1 MFRITFK
8 ILNWVSPYKTRM
20 ILGFIMSFLNAIF
33 IALPIFLA
41 SQIFNNVVSHKSI
54 YGKDIFNVVI
64 IMIIL
69 VLGRFITAYLKSKN
83 QESIAY
89 EMSANERLN
98 IGNKLK
104 NVPLGYFNTHHS
116 NELTTIVTTDLTF
129 LENFAMKMVDIVING
144 YILISVLILSLLVVS
159 WQVALLACIGVLL
172 SFLTI
177 QLLENKSKKNA
188 PTYHYAQNQLIEKVV
203 EVIRGIQVIKSFSK
217 ENASLRS
224 FNRAVNESK
233 RVNTKIEM
241 QYIPFNLLHLLS
253 LKVTSILIVLVA
265 CLLFIHNSID
275 LPTFI
280 MISIFS
286 FVIFDSVENI
296 NSAAH
301 VLEIIDMTLEDIE
314 KIKSAPELDKKGK
327 DLTIENDDIAFEND
341 DIAFEN
347 VNFSYDDKQV
357 IKNVSF
363 DIAANTSTA
372 IVGPSGS
379 GKSTLCHLLLRFYDV
394 NDGFIRI
401 GGIDIKDLK
410 LSSLMSQISAVF
422 QKVYL
427 FNDTIE
433 NNILFGNPD
442 ATEEEVIRAA
452 KQACCHD
459 FIMKLPDGYKT
470 VLHEKGNNLS
480 GGERQRISIA
490 RAILKDAPI
499 IILDEATASI
509 DPENEQLI
517 QTAINELSKGK
528 TVITIAHKLET
539 IKNADQIIVLNE
551 GEIIQKGS
559 HDELIRKPGMYQD
572 FIRIKSKSAGW
583 KL

>member
-233 RVNTKIEM
+233 RVNTKIEV

-327 DLTIENDDIAFEND
+327 DLTIEND

>member
-327 DLTIENDDIAFEND
+327 DLTIENDDIAFEN
-341 DIAFEN
+341 

-528 TVITIAHKLET
+528 TVITITHKLET

>member
-1 MFRITFK
+1 
-8 ILNWVSPYKTRM
+8 M

-327 DLTIENDDIAFEND
+327 DLTIENDDIAFEN
-341 DIAFEN
+341 

>member
-301 VLEIIDMTLEDIE
+301 VLEIIDMTLEGIE

-327 DLTIENDDIAFEND
+327 DLTIEND

>member
-20 ILGFIMSFLNAIF
+20 ILGFVMSFLNAIF

-327 DLTIENDDIAFEND
+327 DLTIENDDIAFEN
-341 DIAFEN
+341 

>member
-327 DLTIENDDIAFEND
+327 DLTIENDDIAFEN
-341 DIAFEN
+341 

-528 TVITIAHKLET
+528 TVITIAHKLEN

>member
-69 VLGRFITAYLKSKN
+69 VLDRFITAYLKSKN

-327 DLTIENDDIAFEND
+327 DLTIENDDIAFEN
-341 DIAFEN
+341 

>member
-89 EMSANERLN
+89 EMSANECLN

-327 DLTIENDDIAFEND
+327 DLTIEND

>member
-20 ILGFIMSFLNAIF
+20 VLGFIMSFLNAIF

-41 SQIFNNVVSHKSI
+41 SQIFNNVVSNKSI

-172 SFLTI
+172 SFLAI

-203 EVIRGIQVIKSFSK
+203 EVIRGIQVIKSFAK
-217 ENASLRS
+217 ENTSLKS
-224 FNRAVNESK
+224 FNQAVNESK
-233 RVNTKIEM
+233 RINTKIEM

-253 LKVTSILIVLVA
+253 LKVVSIMIVLVA
-265 CLLFIHNSID
+265 CLLYMNHSID
-275 LPTFI
+275 LPTLI

-301 VLEIIDMTLEDIE
+301 VLEMIDMTIDDIE
-314 KIKSAPELDKKGK
+314 KIKNAPELDENGK
-327 DLTIENDDIAFEND
+327 NLTIKNENIAFQ
-341 DIAFEN
+341 N

-357 IKNVSF
+357 IKNVNF
-363 DIAANTSTA
+363 EIPTQTSTA
-372 IVGPSGS
+372 IIGPSGS
-379 GKSTLCHLLLRFYDV
+379 GKSTLCHLLLRFYDID
-394 NDGFIRI
+394 DGNIRI
-401 GGIDIKDLK
+401 DGVDIKDMT
-410 LSSLMSQISAVF
+410 LSTLMSKIS
-422 QKVYL
+422 
-427 FNDTIE
+427 
-433 NNILFGNPD
+433 
-442 ATEEEVIRAA
+442 AA

-459 FIMKLPDGYKT
+459 FIMSLPEGYQT
-470 VLHEKGNNLS
+470 MLNEKGSNLS
-480 GGERQRISIA
+480 GGEKQRISIA

>member
-20 ILGFIMSFLNAIF
+20 ILGFTMSFLNAIF

-172 SFLTI
+172 SFLAI

-314 KIKSAPELDKKGK
+314 KIKSAPEIDKQGK
-327 DLTIENDDIAFEND
+327 DLTIEND

-410 LSSLMSQISAVF
+410 LSTLMSQISAVF

-442 ATEEEVIRAA
+442 ATQEEVIRAA

-509 DPENEQLI
+509 DPENEHLI
-517 QTAINELSKGK
+517 QHAIDELSKGK

-539 IKNADQIIVLNE
+539 IKNADQIIVLCD
-551 GEIIQKGS
+551 GEIIQRGS
-559 HDELIRKPGMYQD
+559 HDELIQKPRMYQD
-572 FIRIKSKSAGW
+572 FITIKSKSAGW

>member
-177 QLLENKSKKNA
+177 QLLENKSKKIA

-327 DLTIENDDIAFEND
+327 DLTIEND

>member
-301 VLEIIDMTLEDIE
+301 VLEIIEMTLEDIE

-327 DLTIENDDIAFEND
+327 DLTIEND

>member
-1 MFRITFK
+1 M
-8 ILNWVSPYKTRM
+8 
-20 ILGFIMSFLNAIF
+20 
-33 IALPIFLA
+33 A

-327 DLTIENDDIAFEND
+327 DLTIENDDIAFEN
-341 DIAFEN
+341 

>member
-327 DLTIENDDIAFEND
+327 DLTIENDDIAFEN
-341 DIAFEN
+341 

-559 HDELIRKPGMYQD
+559 HDELIRKPGMSQD

>member
-188 PTYHYAQNQLIEKVV
+188 LTYHYAQNQLIEKVV

-301 VLEIIDMTLEDIE
+301 VLEIIDMTLEDNE

-327 DLTIENDDIAFEND
+327 DLTIEND

-442 ATEEEVIRAA
+442 ATEEEVIRTA

>member
-327 DLTIENDDIAFEND
+327 DLTIENDDIAFEN
-341 DIAFEN
+341 

-379 GKSTLCHLLLRFYDV
+379 GKSTLCHLLLHFYDV

>member
-327 DLTIENDDIAFEND
+327 DLTIENDDIAFEN
-341 DIAFEN
+341 

-499 IILDEATASI
+499 TILDEATASI

>member
-159 WQVALLACIGVLL
+159 WQVAFLACIGVLL

-327 DLTIENDDIAFEND
+327 DLTIEND

>member
-33 IALPIFLA
+33 IVLPIFLA

-327 DLTIENDDIAFEND
+327 DLTIENDDIAFEN
-341 DIAFEN
+341 

>member
-144 YILISVLILSLLVVS
+144 YILISVLILSLLVIS

-327 DLTIENDDIAFEND
+327 DLTIEND

>member
-327 DLTIENDDIAFEND
+327 DLTIENDDIAFEN
-341 DIAFEN
+341 

-490 RAILKDAPI
+490 RAILKDAPV

>member
-20 ILGFIMSFLNAIF
+20 VLGFIMSFLNAIF

-41 SQIFNNVVSHKSI
+41 SQIFNNVVSHESI

-172 SFLTI
+172 SFLAI

-188 PTYHYAQNQLIEKVV
+188 PTYHYVQNQLIEKVV

-217 ENASLRS
+217 ENVSLRS

-314 KIKSAPELDKKGK
+314 KIKSAPELDKQGK
-327 DLTIENDDIAFEND
+327 DLTIEND

-363 DIAANTSTA
+363 DITANTSTA

-410 LSSLMSQISAVF
+410 LSTLMSQISAVF

-442 ATEEEVIRAA
+442 ATKEEVIRAA

-509 DPENEQLI
+509 DPENEHLI
-517 QTAINELSKGK
+517 QHAIDELSKGK

-539 IKNADQIIVLNE
+539 IKNADQIIVLCD
-551 GEIIQKGS
+551 GEIIQRGS
-559 HDELIRKPGMYQD
+559 HDELIQKPGMYQD
-572 FIRIKSKSAGW
+572 FITIKSKSAGW

>member
-327 DLTIENDDIAFEND
+327 DLTIENDG
-341 DIAFEN
+341 IAFEN

-372 IVGPSGS
+372 IVGPSGN